1 MGRGSRVEG
10 RAPGAGRVA
19 PSAGRFLLAPLIL
32 LAPLTLL
39 ALLALPLHAQSR
51 LSQQE
56 ALHLA
61 FPAPDSIVRRTA
73 FLSAGD
79 VAKVTTLSGP
89 GAEPPPSVVSYYVAW
104 QQGRAVGV
112 AYFDTHRVRTERET
126 LMFVVDRSG
135 TIRRVEVLAFAEPPE
150 YAPPRG
156 WLGQFAGIDSS
167 DGAALKGR
175 IAGITGATLT
185 TRAAERAAKR
195 VLALHAVIRPFEPAA
210 RP

>member
-19 PSAGRFLLAPLIL
+19 PSAGRFLLAPL
-32 LAPLTLL
+32 TLL

-56 ALHLA
+56 ALRLA

-89 GAEPPPSVVSYYVAW
+89 GVEPPPSVASYYVAW
-104 QQGRAVGV
+104 QQGQPVGV

-126 LMFVVDRSG
+126 LMFVLDRAG
-135 TIRRVEVLAFAEPPE
+135 TIRRVEVLAFGEPPE

-156 WLGQFAGIDSS
+156 WLGQFAGVDSS
-167 DGAALKGR
+167 DGATLKGK

-185 TRAAERAAKR
+185 TRAAERAARR
-195 VLALHAVIRPFEPAA
+195 VVALHALVHPLAAAERP
-210 RP
+210 